1 MRLYSICSKEQVNP
15 LTEGIKRRK
24 FHSFLSCLMETPFNQ
39 PEIGNLLTLHT
50 PRLVEL
56 GRKAL
61 QKVHRDPDADP
72 ESRNAVV
79 RNGECRNQQVL
90 KKIWEREV
98 YEEGQK
104 GEENRRVQ
112 VEYVRETNTADQQ
125 ETDVFALELAEFI
138 KGGREACGTVLQK
151 PTGHSDAEFE
161 MKNMSVLSA
170 RSRRILGFG
179 EEPLQ
184 DSEIVD
190 AMGQV
195 LLQIIAILEQEVVGA
210 EYRAEILGP
219 IQRLLRVS

>member
-1 MRLYSICSKEQVNP
+1 
-15 LTEGIKRRK
+15 
-24 FHSFLSCLMETPFNQ
+24 METPFKQ
-39 PEIGNLLTLHT
+39 PKIGNLLTLHT

-56 GRKAL
+56 GKKVL
-61 QKVHRDPDADP
+61 QNVHRDPDADP

-104 GEENRRVQ
+104 GEENRRVH

-125 ETDVFALELAEFI
+125 ETDVLALELAEFI
-138 KGGREACGTVLQK
+138 KGEREACGTVFQK
-151 PTGHSDAEFE
+151 PTGHPDTEFE
-161 MKNMSVLSA
+161 MKNMSVVSA
-170 RSRRILGFG
+170 HSRRILGFW
-179 EEPLQ
+179 EEPLR

-190 AMGQV
+190 AMEQV
-195 LLQIIAILEQEVVGA
+195 LLQIIAILEQEVVGP
-210 EYRAEILGP
+210 EYRAKILCP

>member
-1 MRLYSICSKEQVNP
+1 MCSKEQANP
-15 LTEGIKRRK
+15 LTEGLKRRK
-24 FHSFLSCLMETPFNQ
+24 FHPFPPCLMETPFNQ

-61 QKVHRDPDADP
+61 QKAHLDPDTDP

-79 RNGECRNQQVL
+79 RNGESRNLQVL

-112 VEYVRETNTADQQ
+112 VEYVRETDTANHQ
-125 ETDVFALELAEFI
+125 ETDVLALELAEFI

-151 PTGHSDAEFE
+151 PTGHSDTEFE

-170 RSRRILGFG
+170 NSRRILGFG
-179 EEPLQ
+179 EEPLH

-190 AMGQV
+190 AMEQV
-195 LLQIIAILEQEVVGA
+195 LLQIIAILEQEVVGP
-210 EYRAEILGP
+210 EYREKILGP